1 MAEDAPSSSDAPS
14 SGETPPTV
22 NISIISPSLAVN
34 APLNFTGLPASTTV
48 GQLKE
53 KIREALD
60 AKPANEHQRLI
71 HQGKLLNRESE
82 TLLDVFGE
90 QKVLNLPPAPYCPP
104 WSTSADRQFTASR
117 LGPGGHPSRH
127 QGLRRPSAL
136 LHPGR
141 SHS

>member
-1 MAEDAPSSSDAPS
+1 MAEDAPSSSSAPS
-14 SGETPPTV
+14 PGEKPPAV

-34 APLNFTGLPASTTV
+34 APLNFTGLPASMTV

-60 AKPANEHQRLI
+60 AKPANEQQRLI

-90 QKVLNLPPAPYCPP
+90 QKVLNFPPDSHVAACPADSPY
-104 WSTSADRQFTASR
+104 TASR
-117 LGPGGHPSRH
+117 LGPGRHPPRYP
-127 QGLRRPSAL
+127 GLRRPSAHL
-136 LHPGR
+136 QPGR
-141 SHS
+141 SRP

>member
-1 MAEDAPSSSDAPS
+1 MAEDAPSSSNAPS
-14 SGETPPTV
+14 PGDTPPTV

-34 APLNFTGLPASTTV
+34 APLNFTGLPSSTTV

-60 AKPANEHQRLI
+60 AKPANEQQRLI

-90 QKVLNLPPAPYCPP
+90 QKVPHLPPYCLSQAHGTNSLHTAPG
-104 WSTSADRQFTASR
+104 
-117 LGPGGHPSRH
+117 LGPGGHPPRH
-127 QGLRRPSAL
+127 PRLRRPSARL
-136 LHPGR
+136 QPGPSR
-141 SHS
+141 S

>member
-1 MAEDAPSSSDAPS
+1 MAEDAPSSSKAPS
-14 SGETPPTV
+14 PGETPPTV

-60 AKPANEHQRLI
+60 AKPANEQQRLI

-90 QKVLNLPPAPYCPP
+90 QKVLNLPRTHLLGAHP
-104 WSTSADRQFTASR
+104 ADRPFTASR
-117 LGPGGHPSRH
+117 LGPGGHPPRH
-127 QGLRRPSAL
+127 PGLCRPSARL
-136 LHPGR
+136 QPGR
-141 SHS
+141 SLP